1 MDVDAFDE
9 SDQPHTAAFMFDDV
23 QSAAQPPPP
32 PPPADVSYKSEQPE
46 TMKDS
51 ATDLPPRLLSPPVR
65 DSINDDSMGSPF
77 FSPSSERPKTENG
90 DQFHNSAGN
99 GHSYPDPPSYYAAS
113 PAASPTQPVYPAV
126 HEQIQ
131 QSPPHTQPISAH
143 TPQPQSQA
151 LIQEQLKFCGNVI
164 RNLKRLKDARP
175 FLEPVDPVRLG
186 IPTYFTLIKQPM
198 DISTIEKKLREST
211 YASAQ
216 QFADDVTL
224 MLQNCFTFNGRES
237 PVGQNGQALERAF
250 AKQMEKLP
258 LESKSD
264 KNKKRTSSV
273 YDTPTANMSK
283 RNSLSE
289 TRPKREIHAPARD
302 ISNKANG
309 KSRMT
314 ELEIKFC
321 SDVLRELH
329 KKQHA
334 AYNFPFL
341 MPVDPIALNIPHYTD
356 IIKNP
361 MDLSTMRHKLDAGEY
376 ETIDE
381 FAADAKLIFHNCY
394 TFNPPGTEVYKYGQ
408 QLEEAFERKW
418 AEKAAATAHAPRS
431 ARASKAK
438 IKSQAQMHDF
448 SDSESDEDESDAK
461 QLQLLQQQL
470 LAITTQMEMLQ
481 EKRKRRKRKSMA
493 SASHSHLA
501 PPAKTP
507 KIPKTSRAGKQGSSA
522 YPPSSSKKTS
532 AAKGRKQKGKHNEE
546 DIPSLNY
553 AQKEELS
560 VLVGQ
565 LPLEKTDQ
573 VMDIIRSGSGL
584 PENIDSGEIELD
596 IESLDKSTLWSLYNY
611 VKTGSSR
618 GHYGKAA
625 RGSGTKGSRAKAKP
639 KKGGPVGLSHNT
651 DTSEGSESG
660 SESGESE
667 SN

>member
-1 MDVDAFDE
+1 MN
-9 SDQPHTAAFMFDDV
+9 
-23 QSAAQPPPP
+23 
-32 PPPADVSYKSEQPE
+32 
-46 TMKDS
+46 DS

-65 DSINDDSMGSPF
+65 DTINDDSIDSPF

-90 DQFHNSAGN
+90 DQFLGSAGN

-113 PAASPTQPVYPAV
+113 PAASPIQPVYSAV
-126 HEQIQ
+126 QQQTQ
-131 QSPPHTQPISAH
+131 QSPPH
-143 TPQPQSQA
+143 SQA

-258 LESKSD
+258 LQSKSD
-264 KNKKRTSSV
+264 KSKKRTSSV
-273 YDTPTANMSK
+273 YDTPIANMSK

-309 KSRMT
+309 KCRMT

-356 IIKNP
+356 IIRNP

-394 TFNPPGTEVYKYGQ
+394 TFNPPGTDVYKYGQ
-408 QLEEAFERKW
+408 QLEQAFEKKW
-418 AEKAAATAHAPRS
+418 AEKASATAHAPRS

-438 IKSQAQMHDF
+438 IKSQAQLHDF

-507 KIPKTSRAGKQGSSA
+507 KIPKTSKAGKQGSSA

-532 AAKGRKQKGKHNEE
+532 AAKGRKQKGKHNDE
-546 DIPSLNY
+546 DIPNLNY

-560 VLVGQ
+560 VLVSQ
-565 LPLEKTDQ
+565 LPLDKTDQ

-596 IESLDKSTLWSLYNY
+596 IESLDKSTLWNLYNY

-618 GHYGKAA
+618 GHYGKSG
-625 RGSGTKGSRAKAKP
+625 RGSASKGSRAKAKP

-651 DTSEGSESG
+651 DTSEGSGESG

>member
-1 MDVDAFDE
+1 MN
-9 SDQPHTAAFMFDDV
+9 
-23 QSAAQPPPP
+23 
-32 PPPADVSYKSEQPE
+32 
-46 TMKDS
+46 DS
-51 ATDLPPRLLSPPVR
+51 ATDLPPPRLLSPPVR
-65 DSINDDSMGSPF
+65 DAINDDSMGSPF
-77 FSPSSERPKTENG
+77 FSPSSEQPKTENG
-90 DQFHNSAGN
+90 DQVPGSVGN
-99 GHSYPDPPSYYAAS
+99 GHPYRDPPSYYDGSHTAS
-113 PAASPTQPVYPAV
+113 PAQPVYPTS
-126 HEQIQ
+126 Q
-131 QSPPHTQPISAH
+131 QPHQQNPPPFSMSADASQ
-143 TPQPQSQA
+143 QPQSQA

-175 FLEPVDPVRLG
+175 FLEPVDPIRLG

-198 DISTIEKKLREST
+198 DISTIERKLREST
-211 YASAQ
+211 YGSAQ
-216 QFADDVTL
+216 QFAADVTL

-258 LESKSD
+258 LESKSE
-264 KNKKRTSSV
+264 KRKRTSSV

-341 MPVDPIALNIPHYTD
+341 FPVDPVALNIPHYTD
-356 IIKNP
+356 IVKHP

-376 ETIDE
+376 ETIEE

-394 TFNPPGTEVYKYGQ
+394 TFNPPGTDVHKFGQ
-408 QLEEAFERKW
+408 KLEEVFDRKW
-418 AEKAAATAHAPRS
+418 TEKASATAHAPRS

-438 IKSQAQMHDF
+438 IKTPAQMDDF
-448 SDSESDEDESDAK
+448 TDSESDEDESDAK

-507 KIPKTSRAGKQGSSA
+507 KIPKSSRTSKQGSSA
-522 YPPSSSKKTS
+522 YPPSSSKKAI
-532 AAKGRKQKGKHNEE
+532 AAKGRKQKGKQNDD

-553 AQKEELS
+553 TQKEELS
-560 VLVGQ
+560 ELVSQ
-565 LPLEKTDQ
+565 LPAEKTNQ
-573 VMDIIRSGSGL
+573 AMEIIRSGSGL
-584 PENIDSGEIELD
+584 PDNIDSGEIELD
-596 IESLDKSTLWSLYNY
+596 IESMDKATLWALYNY

-625 RGSGTKGSRAKAKP
+625 RGSGTKGSRAKTKT
-639 KKGGPVGLSHNT
+639 KKAGPVGLSHNT
-651 DTSEGSESG
+651 DTSEGTESG